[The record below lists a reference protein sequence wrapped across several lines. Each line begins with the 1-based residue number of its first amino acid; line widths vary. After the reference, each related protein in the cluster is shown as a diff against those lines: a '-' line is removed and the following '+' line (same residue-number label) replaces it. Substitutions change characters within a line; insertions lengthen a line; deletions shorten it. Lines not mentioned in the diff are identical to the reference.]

1 MKPVFPAYS
10 LEKGTSKSSKPFS
23 PILKKKYRAV
33 INKKPLLFSLATINW
48 RFQYDSRLYLTYK
61 EALKQI
67 IIFFKIHHLSPL
79 SFNKWRSSRSQSDA
93 FNVTSQTNIKNYLN
107 PTFLFICQDN

>member
-1 MKPVFPAYS
+1 MKLVFPAYS

-79 SFNKWRSSRSQSDA
+79 SLINGDHLGHKVMHSMLHLKPISK
-93 FNVTSQTNIKNYLN
+93 TI
-107 PTFLFICQDN
+107 